1 MSNSNKMALSEQAI
15 LHLLEQHH
23 INYIVRKHEPIFTV
37 AEGEALGLPNV
48 QAAVKS
54 LLLTDDKHQSF
65 YLVILPLDKR
75 LDLKELRA
83 KIGSR
88 RLTMASA
95 EELMQL
101 LQLSPGAVT
110 PLGLLQD
117 SEHKVQTFFDAELK
131 ENTIATH
138 LDSNTATVWL
148 KCQKLV
154 HLLEEKG
161 HKSTYLNL

>member
-1 MSNSNKMALSEQAI
+1 MSLSEQEI
-15 LHLLEQHH
+15 LQLLEKHH

-110 PLGLLQD
+110 PFGLLQD

-161 HKSTYLNL
+161 HKSTYLSL

>member
-1 MSNSNKMALSEQAI
+1 MSLSEQEI
-15 LHLLEQHH
+15 LQLLEKHH

-65 YLVILPLDKR
+65 YLVVLPLDKR

-95 EELMQL
+95 EELMRL
-101 LQLSPGAVT
+101 LQLSPGAGH
-110 PLGLLQD
+110 PLGFCKTL
-117 SEHKVQTFFDAELK
+117 
-131 ENTIATH
+131 
-138 LDSNTATVWL
+138 
-148 KCQKLV
+148 
-154 HLLEEKG
+154 
-161 HKSTYLNL
+161 STRCRPFSMPS

>member
-1 MSNSNKMALSEQAI
+1 MSLSEQEI
-15 LHLLEQHH
+15 LQLLEKHH

-65 YLVILPLDKR
+65 YLVVMPLDKR

-117 SEHKVQTFFDAELK
+117 SEHKVQTFFAAELK

>member
-1 MSNSNKMALSEQAI
+1 MSLSEQEI
-15 LHLLEQHH
+15 LQLLEKHH

-65 YLVILPLDKR
+65 YLVVLPLDKR

-95 EELMQL
+95 EELMRL

-110 PLGLLQD
+110 PFGLLQD
-117 SEHKVQTFFDAELK
+117 VEHKVQTFFDAELK

-138 LDSNTATVWL
+138 
-148 KCQKLV
+148 
-154 HLLEEKG
+154 
-161 HKSTYLNL
+161 

>member
-1 MSNSNKMALSEQAI
+1 MSLSEQEI
-15 LHLLEQHH
+15 LQLLEKHH

>member
-1 MSNSNKMALSEQAI
+1 MSVNAQAI
-15 LHLLEQHH
+15 LQLLEKHS
-23 INYIVRKHEPIFTV
+23 INYIVRQHKPIFTV
-37 AEGEALGLPNV
+37 AEGEALGLPDV
-48 QAAVKS
+48 EAAVKS

-65 YLVILPLDKR
+65 YLVVMPLDKR

>member
-1 MSNSNKMALSEQAI
+1 MSLSEQEI
-15 LHLLEQHH
+15 LQLLEKHH

-65 YLVILPLDKR
+65 YLVVMPLDKR

-138 LDSNTATVWL
+138 LDSYTATVWL

>member
-1 MSNSNKMALSEQAI
+1 MSLSEQEI
-15 LHLLEQHH
+15 LQLLFIHH

-65 YLVILPLDKR
+65 YLVVLPLDKR

-95 EELMQL
+95 EELMRL

-110 PLGLLQD
+110 PFGLLQD
-117 SEHKVQTFFDAELK
+117 VEHKVQTFFDAELK

-161 HKSTYLNL
+161 HESTYLSL

>member
-1 MSNSNKMALSEQAI
+1 MALSEQAI
-15 LHLLEQHH
+15 LRLLEEHH

-37 AEGEALGLPNV
+37 AQGEALGLPNV

-65 YLVILPLDKR
+65 YLVVLPLDKR

-88 RLTMASA
+88 RLTMASSA
-95 EELMQL
+95 ELMEL
-101 LQLSPGAVT
+101 LELTPGAVT
-110 PLGLLQD
+110 PFGLLQD
-117 SEHKVQTFFDAELK
+117 REHRVQTFFDAELK

-148 KCQKLV
+148 HCHKLV
-154 HLLEEKG
+154 QLLDSKG
-161 HKSTYLNL
+161 HQSTYIAL

>member
-1 MSNSNKMALSEQAI
+1 MSLSEQEI
-15 LHLLEQHH
+15 LQLLEKHH

-65 YLVILPLDKR
+65 YLVVLPLDKR
-75 LDLKELRA
+75 LDLKEQRA

-95 EELMQL
+95 EELMRL

-110 PLGLLQD
+110 PFGLLQD
-117 SEHKVQTFFDAELK
+117 VEHKVQTFFDAELK

-161 HKSTYLNL
+161 HESTYLSL

>member
-1 MSNSNKMALSEQAI
+1 MAFSEQAI
-15 LHLLEQHH
+15 LQLLEEHH

-37 AEGEALGLPNV
+37 AQGEALGLPNV

-54 LLLTDDKHQSF
+54 LLLTDDKHQSY
-65 YLVILPLDKR
+65 YLVVLPLDKR

-88 RLTMASA
+88 RLTMASSQ
-95 EELMQL
+95 ELMQL
-101 LQLSPGAVT
+101 LGLTPGAVT
-110 PLGLLQD
+110 PFGLLQD
-117 SEHKVQTFFDAELK
+117 KEHRVQTFFDAELK

-148 KCQKLV
+148 HCHKLV
-154 HLLEEKG
+154 HLLEAKG
-161 HKSTYLNL
+161 HKSTYLPL

>member
-1 MSNSNKMALSEQAI
+1 MSLSEQEI
-15 LHLLEQHH
+15 LQLLEKHH

-54 LLLTDDKHQSF
+54 LLLTDDKHQSC
-65 YLVILPLDKR
+65 YLVVMPLDKR

-110 PLGLLQD
+110 PFGLLQD

-161 HKSTYLNL
+161 HKSTYLSL

>member
-1 MSNSNKMALSEQAI
+1 MSLSEQEI
-15 LHLLEQHH
+15 LQLLEKHH

-65 YLVILPLDKR
+65 YLVVLPLDKR

-95 EELMQL
+95 EELMRL

-110 PLGLLQD
+110 PFGLLQD
-117 SEHKVQTFFDAELK
+117 VEHKGQTFFDAELK

-138 LDSNTATVWL
+138 LDSNTATVWR

-161 HKSTYLNL
+161 HESTYLSL

>member
-1 MSNSNKMALSEQAI
+1 MSVNAQAI
-15 LHLLEQHH
+15 LQLLEKQR
-23 INYIVRKHEPIFTV
+23 IKYIVRQHKPIFTV
-37 AEGEALGLPNV
+37 AEGEALGLPDV
-48 QAAVKS
+48 EAAVKS

-75 LDLKELRA
+75 LDLKALRA

-161 HKSTYLNL
+161 HKSTYLSL

>member
-1 MSNSNKMALSEQAI
+1 MSLSEQEI
-15 LHLLEQHH
+15 LQLLEKHH

-65 YLVILPLDKR
+65 YLVVLPLDKR

-95 EELMQL
+95 EELMRL

-110 PLGLLQD
+110 PFGLLQD
-117 SEHKVQTFFDAELK
+117 VEHKVQTFFDAELK

-161 HKSTYLNL
+161 H

>member
-1 MSNSNKMALSEQAI
+1 MSLSEQEI
-15 LHLLEQHH
+15 LQLLEKHH

-65 YLVILPLDKR
+65 YLVVMPLDKR
-75 LDLKELRA
+75 LGLKELRA

-161 HKSTYLNL
+161 HKSTYLSL

>member
-1 MSNSNKMALSEQAI
+1 MSLSEQEI
-15 LHLLEQHH
+15 LQLLEKHH

-161 HKSTYLNL
+161 HKSTYLSL

>member
-1 MSNSNKMALSEQAI
+1 MSLSEQEI
-15 LHLLEQHH
+15 LQLLEKHH

-65 YLVILPLDKR
+65 YLVVMPLDKR

-117 SEHKVQTFFDAELK
+117 AEHKVQTFFDAELK

>member
-1 MSNSNKMALSEQAI
+1 MSLSEQEI
-15 LHLLEQHH
+15 LQLLEKHH

-65 YLVILPLDKR
+65 YLVVMPLDKR

-83 KIGSR
+83 KIGYR

>member
-1 MSNSNKMALSEQAI
+1 MSLSEQEI
-15 LHLLEQHH
+15 LQLLEKHH

-54 LLLTDDKHQSF
+54 LLLTDNKHQSF
-65 YLVILPLDKR
+65 YLVVMPLDKR